1 MMTSSFDGA
10 FDGAFYESFDGFKLR
25 KGKERKG
32 KQIKKAS
39 ITNL

>member
-1 MMTSSFDGA
+1 MMTSS

-25 KGKERKG
+25 KGK
-32 KQIKKAS
+32 QIKKAS